1 MIHNQ
6 ANHAVI
12 FGGTCLAT
20 YLYRFKKFI
29 SVIKEPKTY
38 SNIAD
43 EHVQIWVF
51 FGRINSYSQ
60 SVKHLFM
67 NSM

>member
-1 MIHNQ
+1 MNSEMIHNQ

-51 FGRINSYSQ
+51 FW
-60 SVKHLFM
+60 
-67 NSM
+67 